1 MARLQIL
8 ELPEG
13 TGDDRPPFVLVVDQC
28 APQRYVIGLDSSWQD
43 HWQQLADK
51 IGARGVIVTPET
63 IDIPANDTTAY
74 LNTAADSPLP
84 ADAHYETVI
93 DGTPTEWTRVD
104 ELRARTAEGLRLAH
118 ERTDIARDM
127 DRLAKWKNELTNA
140 LGIDQ
145 GSSWDDIRN
154 TAAEFRTELIRSEN
168 AREHL
173 RQDRDEARSWA
184 RHGYEIG
191 QRHCG
196 WTDHGVAPGWL
207 TEGWPPHIESCEHL
221 KHAADLEKAEAV
233 RKRVAKEQK
242 AVLTDALGMDRLRD
256 WDDIVNA
263 ARGLRKERDTRTAI
277 VQRIR
282 DFPNAPE
289 SADSPAGTAPEYLAG
304 YRDAVDAVRR
314 ATYSA
319 DAHTDA

>member
-13 TGDDRPPFVLVVDQC
+13 SGDDRPPFVLVIDQ
-28 APQRYVIGLDSSWQD
+28 APRDEASSAFRRDLDQNNI
-43 HWQQLADK
+43 AAG
-51 IGARGVIVTPET
+51 IGARHVLVFEDT

-74 LNTAADSPLP
+74 LEAARSGLP

-93 DGTPTEWTRVD
+93 DGTPVEWTRVD
-104 ELRARTAEGLRLAH
+104 ELNARATEGLRLAH
-118 ERTDIARDM
+118 ERTNITRDM
-127 DRLAKWKNELTNA
+127 YRLAKRRNELANA
-140 LGIDQ
+140 LGMKPAC
-145 GSSWDDIRN
+145 N
-154 TAAEFRTELIRSEN
+154 
-168 AREHL
+168 
-173 RQDRDEARSWA
+173 
-184 RHGYEIG
+184 
-191 QRHCG
+191 
-196 WTDHGVAPGWL
+196 
-207 TEGWPPHIESCEHL
+207 
-221 KHAADLEKAEAV
+221 
-233 RKRVAKEQK
+233 
-242 AVLTDALGMDRLRD
+242 

-282 DFPNAPE
+282 DFPNTPE

-319 DAHTDA
+319 NAHTDA